1 MLNTKVKSY
10 GNPTNQIGDPMK
22 QVHMRNNKSFV
33 TEMFYQFYLKVHP
46 YNVDRSM
53 SNDKYIYN

>member
-10 GNPTNQIGDPMK
+10 GNPTDQIGDPMK
-22 QVHMRNNKSFV
+22 QVHMGNNKSFV

-46 YNVDRSM
+46 YNVARQI
-53 SNDKYIYN
+53 NV

>member
-10 GNPTNQIGDPMK
+10 GNPTDQIGDPM
-22 QVHMRNNKSFV
+22 HIGNNKSFV

-46 YNVDRSM
+46 YNVARQI
-53 SNDKYIYN
+53 NV